1 MMAGMGYVQ
10 VMTTTD
16 QEQEATSLA
25 DALLQ
30 ERLAACVQ
38 VLGPMTSRYWWQGT
52 VEQATEWLLIV
63 KTRDE
68 LLDQVVAAL
77 RERHSYDTPEITAT
91 PIVGGNPA
99 YLRWVGAETHRA

>member
-1 MMAGMGYVQ
+1 MAYVQ

-16 QEQEATSLA
+16 QEQEAASLA
-25 DALLQ
+25 NALLQ

-38 VLGPMTSRYWWQGT
+38 VLGPMTSRYSWQDK

-63 KTRDE
+63 KTKDE
-68 LLDQVVAAL
+68 LLDQVVETL

-99 YLRWVGAETHRA
+99 YLQWVGAETRHA

>member
-1 MMAGMGYVQ
+1 MAETGYVQ

-38 VLGPMTSRYWWQGT
+38 VLGPMTSRYWWQG
-52 VEQATEWLLIV
+52 ELGKAIEYLLII
-63 KTRDE
+63 KTRAE
-68 LLDQVVAAL
+68 LLGQLVETL
-77 RERHSYDTPEITAT
+77 REKHSYDTPEITAT

-99 YLRWVGAETHRA
+99 YLEWMGAETGG